1 MFNESSL
8 DRLANRLRIL
18 VLLVA
23 IVLLVVGS
31 SVESVNPLDGLRKY
45 TRGVEFD
52 FVEWEVS
59 ALFHKAVSSS
69 LKLER
74 FLENDQQV
82 NAVLTWLSETEQ
94 VINLEQDL
102 VTAQN
107 DPSNERD
114 KLVQAAK
121 SDLDQKK
128 TEQNRLAKLAEAV
141 LQNQTEVTLAKAGFG
156 LGGQILPPVLY
167 QVSDLPLN
175 LIISPRTEIRNALSI
190 SLDAG
195 LDAVE
200 KDGIETGIY
209 EDYDLSALIE
219 PVGGIGAYP
228 TMVMRTTNLN
238 WLTETV
244 AHEWIHNYLTFFP
257 LGVRYYLND
266 QMRTINETTAS
277 LAGKEIGLDL
287 IIAYYPERTP
297 RYHLEMP
304 TYTTVLSDAEETL
317 DPFDFR
323 AEMRETRLRV
333 DALLVNGQVEEAEKY
348 MDARRNYF
356 WENGYRLRKINQA
369 YFAFHGSYND
379 TPGGGASGADP
390 VGPAVQELRKR
401 FSSLNKFLQEVR
413 TVRSFDQLLV
423 LIDEIP

>member
-1 MFNESSL
+1 MFDDNSL
-8 DRLANRLRIL
+8 DKLAKRLRIL
-18 VLLVA
+18 VILVA
-23 IVLLVVGS
+23 IALLVVGS

-52 FVEWEVS
+52 FVEWEVK
-59 ALFHKAVSSS
+59 ALFSKAVSGS

-74 FLENDQQV
+74 FLDDDQQV
-82 NAVLTWLSETEQ
+82 DVVQTWLAETEK
-94 VINLEQDL
+94 VINLEEDL
-102 VTAQN
+102 INAQN
-107 DPSNERD
+107 DTSSDRE

-128 TEQNRLAKLAEAV
+128 LNLNRLAKLAEAV

-156 LGGQILPPVLY
+156 VGGQILPPVLY
-167 QVSDLPLN
+167 QVSELPLN
-175 LIISPRTEIRNALSI
+175 LIISRRTEIRNELSV

-200 KDGIETGIY
+200 KDEIETGIY
-209 EDYDLSALIE
+209 TDYDLSALIE
-219 PVGGIGAYP
+219 PVGGLGAYP

-257 LGVRYYLND
+257 LGIRYYVND

-277 LAGKEIGLDL
+277 LAGKEIGLAL
-287 IIAYYPERTP
+287 IIDYYPERTP
-297 RYHLEMP
+297 RYNQPMP
-304 TYTTVLSDAEETL
+304 TYTTVLAEGAEML
-317 DPFDFR
+317 DPFNFR
-323 AEMRETRLRV
+323 AEMRETRLKV
-333 DALLVNGQVEEAEKY
+333 DALLAEGKVDAAEKY
-348 MDARRNYF
+348 MEARRGFF

-390 VGPAVQELRKR
+390 VGPAVQELRTR
-401 FSSLNKFLQEVR
+401 YSSLNKFLQGIR
-413 TVRSFDQLLV
+413 TVRNFDQLLAM
-423 LIDEIP
+423 LD

>member
-1 MFNESSL
+1 MSEDHDLERF
-8 DRLANRLRIL
+8 ANRLRLL

-23 IVLLVVGS
+23 IALLVVGS
-31 SVESVNPLDGLRKY
+31 SVESVNALDGLRRY

-52 FVEWEVS
+52 FVEWEVN
-59 ALFHKAVSSS
+59 ALFDKAVSAA

-74 FLENDQQV
+74 FFDDEQQV
-82 NAVLTWLSETEQ
+82 EVVRTWLAGTEE
-94 VINLEQDL
+94 IITLEQDL
-102 VTAQN
+102 LNAQN
-107 DPSNERD
+107 VTSPERD
-114 KLVQAAK
+114 ALVQAVK
-121 SDLDQKK
+121 SDLDLKK
-128 TEQNRLAKLAEAV
+128 ADQNRLAKLAEAV
-141 LQNQTEVTLAKAGFG
+141 LQNQTELTLTKAGFG
-156 LGGQILPPVLY
+156 IGGQILPPVLY

-175 LIISPRTEIRNALSI
+175 LIISPRTEIRNELSI

-200 KDGIETGIY
+200 KDEIERGIY
-209 EDYDLSALIE
+209 RDYDLSALIE
-219 PVGGIGAYP
+219 PVGGLGAYP

-238 WLTETV
+238 WLTETI

-257 LGVRYYLND
+257 LGIRYYLND

-297 RYHLEMP
+297 RYYQPMP
-304 TYTTVLSDAEETL
+304 DYTTVLAEGAESL

-323 AEMRETRLRV
+323 LEMRETRVRV
-333 DALLVNGQVEEAEKY
+333 DALLAEGKVDDAEMY
-348 MDARRNYF
+348 MEARRNFF

-379 TPGGGASGADP
+379 TPGGGASGSDP
-390 VGPAVQELRKR
+390 VGPAVQTLRGNYI
-401 FSSLNKFLQEVR
+401 SLNKFMRAVR
-413 TVRSFDQLLV
+413 GVRSFDQLLAM
-423 LIDEIP
+423 LD

>member
-1 MFNESSL
+1 MSEDHDLERF
-8 DRLANRLRIL
+8 ANRLRLL

-23 IVLLVVGS
+23 IAFLVVGS
-31 SVESVNPLDGLRKY
+31 SVESIDPLDGLRRY

-52 FVEWEVS
+52 FVEWEVN
-59 ALFHKAVSSS
+59 ALFNKAVSAA

-74 FLENDQQV
+74 FLDDEQQV
-82 NAVLTWLSETEQ
+82 DVVRTWLSGTEE
-94 VINLEQDL
+94 IITLEQDL
-102 VTAQN
+102 LSAQN
-107 DPSNERD
+107 VASPEGDS
-114 KLVQAAK
+114 LVQAVK

-128 TEQNRLAKLAEAV
+128 TDQNRLAKLAEAV
-141 LQNQTEVTLAKAGFG
+141 LQNQTELTLTKAGFG
-156 LGGQILPPVLY
+156 IGGQILPPVLY

-175 LIISPRTEIRNALSI
+175 LIISPRTEIRNMLSI

-200 KDGIETGIY
+200 KDEIERGIY
-209 EDYDLSALIE
+209 RDYDLSALIE
-219 PVGGIGAYP
+219 PVGGLGAYP

-238 WLTETV
+238 WLTETI

-257 LGVRYYLND
+257 LGIRYYLND

-297 RYHLEMP
+297 RYYQPMP
-304 TYTTVLSDAEETL
+304 DYTTVLAEGAESL

-323 AEMRETRLRV
+323 LEMRETRVRV
-333 DALLVNGQVEEAEKY
+333 DALLAEGKVDDAEMY
-348 MDARRNYF
+348 MEARRNFF

-379 TPGGGASGADP
+379 TPGGGASGSDP
-390 VGPAVQELRKR
+390 VGPAVQTLRGNYI
-401 FSSLNKFLQEVR
+401 SLNKFMRAVR
-413 TVRSFDQLLV
+413 GVRSFDQLLAM
-423 LIDEIP
+423 LD

>member
-1 MFNESSL
+1 MFNENSL

-23 IVLLVVGS
+23 IALLVVAS

-59 ALFHKAVSSS
+59 ALFNKVVSAS

-74 FLENDQQV
+74 FLDDDQQV
-82 NAVLTWLSETEQ
+82 NVVLTWLAETEQ

-102 VTAQN
+102 IAAQN
-107 DPSNERD
+107 DLSSERD

-175 LIISPRTEIRNALSI
+175 LIISPRTEIRNELSI

-200 KDGIETGIY
+200 KDEIETGIY
-209 EDYDLSALIE
+209 TDYDLSALVE

-257 LGVRYYLND
+257 LGMRYSIND

-287 IIAYYPERTP
+287 IIAFYPERTP
-297 RYHLEMP
+297 RYLQPLP
-304 TYTTVLSDAEETL
+304 TYTTVLPEGAETL
-317 DPFDFR
+317 DPFNFR
-323 AEMRETRLRV
+323 AEMRETRLKV
-333 DALLVNGQVEEAEKY
+333 DGLLAEGKVDEAEQY
-348 MDARRNYF
+348 MEARRSFF
-356 WENGYRLRKINQA
+356 WENGYRFRKINQA

-390 VGPAVQELRKR
+390 VGPAVQELRAR
-401 FSSLNKFLQEVR
+401 FSSLNKFLQEIR

-423 LIDEIP
+423 LIDLIP

>member
-1 MFNESSL
+1 MSEQNSL
-8 DRLANRLRIL
+8 DILVNRLRIL
-18 VLLVA
+18 VIIVA
-23 IVLLVVGS
+23 IALLVVGS
-31 SVESVNPLDGLRKY
+31 LVESVNPLDGLRRY
-45 TRGVEFD
+45 TRSVEFD

-59 ALFHKAVSSS
+59 ALFNKAVSAS

-74 FLENDQQV
+74 FLDDSQQV
-82 NAVLTWLSETEQ
+82 EVVQTWLAGTEK
-94 VINLEQDL
+94 VISLEQDL
-102 VTAQN
+102 ITAQN
-107 DPSNERD
+107 DTSPNHD
-114 KLVQAAK
+114 KMVQVVK
-121 SDLDQKK
+121 SELDQAK
-128 TEQNRLAKLAEAV
+128 TKQSRLAKLAEAV
-141 LQNQTEVTLAKAGFG
+141 LQNQTEVTLVKAGFG
-156 LGGQILPPVLY
+156 VGGQILPPVLY

-175 LIISPRTEIRNALSI
+175 LIISPRTEIRNELSI

-200 KDGIETGIY
+200 KDAIETGIY
-209 EDYDLSALIE
+209 KDYDLSALIE
-219 PVGGIGAYP
+219 PVGGLGAYP

-287 IIAYYPERTP
+287 IIAFYPERTP
-297 RYHLEMP
+297 RYYLETP
-304 TYTTVLSDAEETL
+304 TYITVLPDGAETL

-333 DALLVNGQVEEAEKY
+333 DALLVNGQVDQAERY
-348 MDARRNYF
+348 MEARRNYF

-379 TPGGGASGADP
+379 TPGGGASGSDP
-390 VGPAVQELRKR
+390 VGPAVQTLRKQY
-401 FSSLNKFLQEVR
+401 SSLSNFLQAIR

-423 LIDEIP
+423 LLD